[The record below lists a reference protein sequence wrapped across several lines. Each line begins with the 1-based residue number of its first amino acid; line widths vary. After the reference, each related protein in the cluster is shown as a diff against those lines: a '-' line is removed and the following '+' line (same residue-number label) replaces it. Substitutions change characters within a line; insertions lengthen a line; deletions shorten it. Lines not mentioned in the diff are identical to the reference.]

1 MKKIII
7 VLTMIISL
15 LGVNMAWA
23 AETDNTGVDKITL
36 RSRVEKSVKA
46 NIATAT
52 VGVRVQSSS
61 LSDAQRQVNEAVSAV
76 VSALQASGVAKADI
90 QTARFSVNS
99 FNKDDRNQTPIY
111 TVNNNITVKI
121 RNLDNAGN
129 ILDAAFN
136 AGANQMQGINFSY
149 EGDNDIQTELLRQAV
164 VNGRKQAGMVVNAD
178 GRSLGRLLDVN
189 LYNVSMQAADEVSY
203 MRAMS
208 ANKAAGSQVF
218 SGDVV
223 LSAEATLVFEINK

>member
-7 VLTMIISL
+7 ILTMIVSL
-15 LGVNMAWA
+15 LGVNLAWA
-23 AETDNTGVDKITL
+23 GEVDNTGVDKITL

-61 LSDAQRQVNEAVSAV
+61 LSDAQYQVNNAVSAV
-76 VSALQASGVAKADI
+76 VEALQSNGVAKADI

-129 ILDAAFN
+129 ILDAAFA

-189 LYNVSMQAADEVSY
+189 LYNVSMQASDEVSY

-208 ANKAAGSQVF
+208 ANKAAGNQVF